1 MRMFK
6 VDDRPADPPV
16 ELILERN
23 ALSGA
28 LLSVTAILA
37 EGRDPPTILRAMC
50 DALVSATPRLR
61 LAWAYLGDPDVERI
75 QPAYTAGSAR
85 AYADYLRRGES
96 AELRLGPIR
105 RSLLTDQPNVLHI
118 QYDGRTS
125 SWRDRALQDHL
136 RERVCIPFGDIGGA
150 SASRGVLVVYADEP
164 DYFERIGL
172 EPFFAFARLGEMA
185 LTQARLHE
193 RLQEMAT
200 VDHLTGLLNRGA
212 LQEILDRE
220 HARAQRSGRPYC
232 MLLFDLDRFKL
243 VNDSYGH
250 GVGDEVLIAVARRAE
265 EVLRDGDWV
274 GRWGGEEFL
283 CLLPETDPHEG
294 YLVAERLRRGIGG
307 KPLQIGERRLDI
319 TVSLGLSGFPRD
331 GESLTELLTCADAAL
346 YEAKRSGRN
355 RLVSSNGRT
364 QGIFF
369 VGGQVEEALR
379 DGRLRPVYQPIID
392 LATGEVVAD
401 EALARIVT
409 AEGKLLE
416 AHEFIE
422 AASQLQLIHR
432 IDYQII
438 TQTIRYCTNLMDQGR
453 GRLHFVNVSTDLL
466 RHPELVERLVEQ
478 ARRCCEQSPGAEKPL
493 IIEITERELLGD
505 AAQARRIL
513 TPFLDFGLRLAIDD
527 FGSGYSSFQ
536 YLADLPVAFL
546 KLEGDLVRRAPR
558 EPRVRA
564 IIHGIQDTARTLGLT
579 TLAESVEDADTMAV
593 MKEIGVNWAQGFH
606 FARPALEESTPEV
619 TTA

>member
-1 MRMFK
+1 MRLFK
-6 VDDRPADPPV
+6 GDDHPADPPA

-37 EGRDPPTILRAMC
+37 EGRDPLTILRAMC
-50 DALVSATPRLR
+50 DALVAATPRLR
-61 LAWAYLGDPDVERI
+61 LAWVYLGDPDVERVR
-75 QPAYTAGSAR
+75 PVYTAGSAR

-96 AELRLGPIR
+96 GELCLGPIR
-105 RSLLTDQPNVLHI
+105 RSLLTDQPNVVHI
-118 QYDGRTS
+118 QYDGRAG
-125 SWRDRALQDHL
+125 SWGDRALQDRL
-136 RERVCIPFGDIGGA
+136 RERACIPFGDIGGA
-150 SASRGVLVVYADEP
+150 SVSRGVLVVYADEP

-185 LTQARLHE
+185 LTQARLYE

-220 HARAQRSGRPYC
+220 HARAYRNGRPYC

-243 VNDSYGH
+243 INDSYGH
-250 GVGDEVLIAVARRAE
+250 GVGDEVLEAVARRAE
-265 EVLRDGDWV
+265 GVLRDGDWL

-283 CLLPETDPHEG
+283 CLLPETDPAEG
-294 YLVAERLRRGIGG
+294 YLVAERLRLGVGEQ
-307 KPLQIGERRLDI
+307 PLQVGERRLDI
-319 TVSLGLSGFPRD
+319 TVSVGLAACPRD
-331 GESLTELLTCADAAL
+331 GESLSDLLTCADAAL
-346 YEAKRSGRN
+346 YEAKRGGRN
-355 RLVSSNGRT
+355 RLVSSNGRA

-379 DGRLRPVYQPIID
+379 DNRLRPVFQPIVD
-392 LATGEVVAD
+392 LATGAVVAD
-401 EALARIVT
+401 EALARIVST
-409 AEGKLLE
+409 EGELME

-438 TQTIRYCTNLMDQGR
+438 MHTMRYCVNMRTAGNE
-453 GRLHFVNVSTDLL
+453 RLHFVNVSADLL
-466 RHPELVERLVEQ
+466 RHPEMVEKLVEQ
-478 ARRCCEQSPGAEKPL
+478 ARSFCAQCDGAEKPL
-493 IIEITERELLGD
+493 VIEITERELLED
-505 AAQARRIL
+505 TARARHIL

-546 KLEGDLVRRAPR
+546 KIEGDLVRRAPH

-564 IIHGIQDTARTLGLT
+564 IIHGIQDTASSLGLT
-579 TLAESVEDADTMAV
+579 TLAESVEDAETMAV
-593 MKEIGVNWAQGFH
+593 IKEIGVNWAQGFH
-606 FARPALEESTPEV
+606 FARPRLGPDLTDDHA
-619 TTA
+619 A

>member
-6 VDDRPADPPV
+6 GDDHPADPPA

-37 EGRDPPTILRAMC
+37 EGRDPPTILHAMC
-50 DALVSATPRLR
+50 DALVAASPRLR
-61 LAWAYLGDPDVERI
+61 LAWAYLGDPDVERV
-75 QPAYTAGSAR
+75 QPVYAAGSAR
-85 AYADYLRRGES
+85 AYADYLRHGES
-96 AELRLGPIR
+96 AELSLGPIR
-105 RSLLTDQPNVLHI
+105 RSLLTDQPSVVHI
-118 QYDGRTS
+118 QYDGRAG

-136 RERVCIPFGDIGGA
+136 RERACIPFGDIGGTTV
-150 SASRGVLVVYADEP
+150 SRGVLVVYADEP

-185 LTQARLHE
+185 ITQARLYE

-220 HARAQRSGRPYC
+220 HARAQRSARPYC

-243 VNDSYGH
+243 INDSYGH
-250 GVGDEVLIAVARRAE
+250 GVGDEVLAAVARRAE
-265 EVLRDGDWV
+265 EVLRDGDWL

-294 YLVAERLRRGIGG
+294 YLVAERLRLG
-307 KPLQIGERRLDI
+307 IGERPLEAGGRRLDV
-319 TVSLGLSGFPRD
+319 TVSVGLAAFPRD
-331 GESLTELLTCADAAL
+331 GDALADLLTCADAAL

-355 RLVSSNGRT
+355 RLVSSNGRA

-379 DGRLRPVYQPIID
+379 DGRVRPVYQPIVD
-392 LATGEVVAD
+392 LATGEIVAD

-409 AEGKLLE
+409 PGGGLIE

-438 TQTIRYCTNLMDQGR
+438 MQTMRYCMSLMALGR
-453 GRLHFVNVSTDLL
+453 RRLHFVNVSADLL
-466 RHPELVERLVEQ
+466 RHPDLVAKLVEQ
-478 ARRCCEQSPGAEKPL
+478 ARHYCEQCGEREKPL
-493 IIEITERELLGD
+493 VIEITERELLED
-505 AAQARRIL
+505 TAQARRIL

-546 KLEGDLVRRAPR
+546 KIEGDLVRRAPR

-564 IIHGIQDTARTLGLT
+564 IIHGIQDTARSLGLT
-579 TLAESVEDADTMAV
+579 TLAESVEDAATMAV
-593 MKEIGVNWAQGFH
+593 MKEIGVHWAQGFH
-606 FARPALEESTPEV
+606 FARPQLESGSRG
-619 TTA
+619 A